1 MIAVLQEHLPQH
13 LAGGV
18 LPVVVPDV
26 LPARQ
31 FSEHQQTP
39 PVALVQKIL
48 TLGVVAGAHG
58 GAVQLLLQN
67 AGILPLQAFRCGV
80 TDVRKALVPV
90 QPPQEGLFA
99 VEVKA
104 IRPELRRAEA
114 KRHLFAVDGLSGC
127 VQKLCHGIM

>member
-1 MIAVLQEHLPQH
+1 MIAVLQEHLLQH

-48 TLGVVAGAHG
+48 ALGVVAGAHS

-80 TDVRKALVPV
+80 TDVRVALVSV
-90 QPPQEGLFA
+90 QTPQKGLL
-99 VEVKA
+99 
-104 IRPELRRAEA
+104 PLR
-114 KRHLFAVDGLSGC
+114 
-127 VQKLCHGIM
+127 